1 MGMCTWTVVLNQTA
15 SPFPKRVPGT
25 AGRMC
30 IWPIGPSGVAA
41 TRFALRRKKAIL
53 SFRQAPC
60 AVDCHKDVRGQL
72 AFGKHPVLSTAT
84 RMMVHGQLALSK
96 HNVLSTATR
105 MMVHGQ
111 LALSKHNVLST
122 AARMRA
128 RGLLSFSKHQVQH
141 ATLTRAHLR
150 ICGSIFTCSFEDRET
165 QFFGKRLKEK
175 DC

>member
-1 MGMCTWTVVLNQTA
+1 MGMCTCTVVLNQTA

-30 IWPIGPSGVAA
+30 MWPIGPFGVAA

-72 AFGKHPVLSTAT
+72 AFGKHPVLSTAA
-84 RMMVHGQLALSK
+84 RLRVHGQLALSK

-105 MMVHGQ
+105 MR
-111 LALSKHNVLST
+111 S
-122 AARMRA
+122 
-128 RGLLSFSKHQVQH
+128 RGLLAFSKHQVQH
-141 ATLTRAHLR
+141 ATLTRAHVH

-175 DC
+175 DLK